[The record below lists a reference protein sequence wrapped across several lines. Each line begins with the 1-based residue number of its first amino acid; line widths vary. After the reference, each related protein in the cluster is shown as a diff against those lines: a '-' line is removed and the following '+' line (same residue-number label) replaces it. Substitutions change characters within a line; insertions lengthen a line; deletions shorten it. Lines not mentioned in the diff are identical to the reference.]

1 MGTRRVVSALL
12 AALAMAACN
21 EQQESQSVT
30 GPSLAPPVD
39 PALCAPTSLN
49 SQISAYFPSSS
60 GNPIKD
66 LKDAMLAAAAGSPD
80 RLNDGFQILQQIG
93 SLSRNQTVDAVAGSA
108 LAQGII
114 KCMFDAKSFSPAF
127 PSDPIYN
134 FAPALDASAGGAF
147 YVRGPGTSTGP
158 VQGAIGIDTDNPEIL
173 SGVAPLAGFTWTQ
186 VLSGT
191 TVSGGKALIYGYRVS
206 GYPVNNDP
214 FVYEWATIPPALTFT
229 PGANVAL
236 CNDDASNLMVQESNI
251 GVLGFQ
257 PADAICAAPY
267 SLAIRDTGWGPRA
280 LAARLARVMVNALQ
294 PAPLQA
300 TTLKSGTGSGPTTIK
315 SKFSK
320 VPVGTVILK
329 YTTKPPSVIKLGQTV
344 TVEVRATTPINNVLT
359 GVNGVCVYIV
369 GANNNGQGTALVG
382 SHDTRCQAIANT
394 VDDYTESKNLQ
405 AGFAAFSYVV
415 TKTGGLSQTATASD
429 DPSNPIGAVG
439 RNGQTFTTDQV
450 KSNVKP

>member
-1 MGTRRVVSALL
+1 MGTRRVVPLLL
-12 AALAMAACN
+12 AALAMAGCS
-21 EQQESQSVT
+21 EQQQPESVA
-30 GPSLAPPVD
+30 GPSFAPPVD
-39 PALCAPTSLN
+39 PAVCAPNSLN
-49 SQISAYFPSSS
+49 SQIAGYFPGNSSTS
-60 GNPIKD
+60 IKT
-66 LKDAMLAAAAGSPD
+66 LKDEMLAATEDSV
-80 RLNDGFQILQQIG
+80 RLNRGFEILQEIG
-93 SLSRNQTVDAVAGSA
+93 NLSRNATVDPVAGSN
-108 LAQGII
+108 LAVGII
-114 KCMFDAKSFSPAF
+114 RCFLNAKAFVPAF
-127 PSDPIYN
+127 PTDPIYN

-147 YVRGPGTSTGP
+147 YVRGPGTSTDP

-186 VLSGT
+186 VLSST

-214 FVYEWATIPPALTFT
+214 FVYEWATIPPAVTFT

-236 CNDDASNLMVQESNI
+236 CNGDDSNLMVQESNI

-257 PADAICAAPY
+257 PAGAICAAPY
-267 SLAIRDTGWGPRA
+267 SVAIRDTGWGPRA

-344 TVEVRATTPINNVLT
+344 NVEVRATTPINNVLT

-382 SHDTRCQAIANT
+382 SHDSRCALIANT

-415 TKTGGLSQTATASD
+415 TKAGGLSQTATASD
-429 DPSNPIGAVG
+429 DTGSLIGAVG
-439 RNGQTFTTDQV
+439 RNGQTFTTDMV